1 MENKKLSVEQVEDL
15 EFFTIEEIN
24 GVKQMHVHGYLYFGV
39 FNCVKSVE
47 CIGAYMELSE
57 FAKLGNEERINV
69 IMSLCEE
76 SKQCIA
82 TFDGDDIVGV
92 ANECY
97 KGFELI
103 DINSINNDTPCGT
116 YLVQY
121 KKI

>member
-24 GVKQMHVHGYLYFGV
+24 GVKQMHVHGYLYFGD
-39 FNCVKSVE
+39 NGIKSVE
-47 CIGAYMELSE
+47 YVGAYMELSE
-57 FAKLGNEERINV
+57 FAKLGRAKRVDVMVALSEA
-69 IMSLCEE
+69 

-82 TFDGDDIVGV
+82 TFDGEDIVGV

-103 DINSINNDTPCGT
+103 DIDLINDDTPCGT
-116 YLVQY
+116 YLMQY
-121 KKI
+121 NEI